1 METDS
6 SKYSAGLQ
14 LEQRQRLRL
23 SQQHLRYVK
32 MLELNAPEFD
42 EVVERELDD
51 NPALESKEEETPP
64 ESVQDE
70 TPYYLRYTRN
80 ESADEA
86 TTEIVA
92 VDDSDTLYDNLIR
105 QISERNVSPE
115 IARIARYLAGNVD
128 SNGYIRRD
136 LVNIVDDMEFNHGIV
151 TDIET
156 ARKAL
161 DLIRSL
167 DPPGVGARDLRD
179 TLILQLERM
188 PAGETR
194 DDALRILENKFE
206 EFTMRHY
213 QKLISSLGLTR
224 ERTMEAVALIRTLNP
239 KPGASFGGSS
249 ESLGNVI
256 IPDFIVE
263 NRDGQLNITLNNRVP
278 MLGIEQ
284 SFEEAVAALKRDA
297 PGRRKRKG
305 SEYIIS
311 RYNEAR
317 DFIKIIRQR
326 QQTMMQVMTAIL
338 QIQYDYFI
346 TEDIDRLHPMMIK
359 DIANIT
365 GLDISTISRATAN
378 KYVATPWGVF
388 PLRYFFSDTIGNEDE
403 GLTNR
408 KIEAEIKSLV
418 DSEDKRNPLS
428 DEKICRALNDKGFD
442 VSRRTIAKYRDRT
455 GIPVA
460 RLRKEFQ

>member
-1 METDS
+1 MDNDS
-6 SKYSAGLQ
+6 SKYSGSLQ

-32 MLELNAPEFD
+32 LLELNAPEFD
-42 EVVERELDD
+42 EAVERELDD
-51 NPALESKEEETPP
+51 NPALESKEEDSPDEILR
-64 ESVQDE
+64 DE
-70 TPYYLRYTRN
+70 TPYYLRYARN
-80 ESADEA
+80 ESPDPQISD
-86 TTEIVA
+86 IVA
-92 VDDSDTLYDNLIR
+92 VDDSDTLYESLLR

-115 IARIARYLAGNVD
+115 TARIAGYLAGNVD

-136 LVNIVDDMEFNHGIV
+136 LVKIIDDMEFNHGIV
-151 TDIET
+151 TDMDT

-167 DPPGVGARDLRD
+167 DPAGVGARDLRD
-179 TLILQLERM
+179 TLMLQLQRM
-188 PAGETR
+188 HPSQIR
-194 DDALRILENKFE
+194 DDALKILENKFD

-224 ERTMEAVALIRTLNP
+224 GRTMEAVELIQTLNP
-239 KPGASFGGSS
+239 KPGASFGGNS
-249 ESLGNVI
+249 ETLGNVI
-256 IPDFIVE
+256 IPDFIVDI
-263 NRDGQLNITLNNRVP
+263 RDGRFNISLNNRVP

-284 SFEEAVAALKRDA
+284 SFEEAVAALRKENA
-297 PGRRKRKG
+297 GRRKRKG
-305 SEYIIS
+305 SEYIMT
-311 RYNEAR
+311 RYNDAR

-338 QIQYDYFI
+338 QIQYDYFS
-346 TEDIDRLHPMMIK
+346 TEDVNKLHPMMIK

-378 KYVATPWGVF
+378 KYVGTPWGVF
-388 PLRYFFSDTIGNEDE
+388 PLRYFFSDTIGKEDE

-408 KIEAEIKSLV
+408 KIEAEIRNLV
-418 DSEDKRNPLS
+418 DVEDKSHPLS
-428 DEKICRALNDKGFD
+428 DEKICRILNEKGFD
-442 VSRRTIAKYRDRT
+442 VSRRTVAKYRDRT

-460 RLRKEFQ
+460 RLRKEFK